1 VAGFRCRGARPRHR
15 LLSQPRAA
23 LRPYQRA
30 ARSREAGR
38 GRLKGQLAARI
49 GTAAVLIAAL
59 LAALFLLPRR
69 ALELVVGLILLFAAH
84 EWARLCRLERA
95 AALAFAAAVAL
106 TFLALQRAGLQQAL
120 FALAAFFWI
129 VLAPLWMWRG
139 VQPQQTVW
147 IGAAGFAVLVP
158 AALAMVRLEP
168 LVVLLVLV
176 LVWIADTAAYF
187 VGRAW
192 GRRKLAPA
200 ISPGKTWEGVG
211 GGLIGAALY
220 AIILAFFTDLG
231 AWLAL
236 VATALL
242 LGMASIVGDLFESAV
257 KRQAGV
263 KDSGSLLPG
272 HGGILDRIDSA
283 TAALPLAAL
292 LWPIVR

>member
-1 VAGFRCRGARPRHR
+1 
-15 LLSQPRAA
+15 
-23 LRPYQRA
+23 
-30 ARSREAGR
+30 
-38 GRLKGQLAARI
+38 
-49 GTAAVLIAAL
+49 
-59 LAALFLLPRR
+59 
-69 ALELVVGLILLFAAH
+69 
-84 EWARLCRLERA
+84 LCRLERA
-95 AALAFAAAVAL
+95 AAFGFAAAVAL

-120 FALAAFFWI
+120 FALSAFFWV

-139 VQPQQTVW
+139 VQPGQTVW

-192 GRRKLAPA
+192 GRRRLAPS
-200 ISPGKTWEGVG
+200 ISPGKTWEGAA
-211 GGLIGAALY
+211 GGLIGAMLY
-220 AIILAFFTDLG
+220 VIIVAMSTDPG

-236 VATALL
+236 VVTALL
-242 LGMASIVGDLFESAV
+242 LGMVSIVGDLFESAV

-292 LWPIVR
+292 VWPIIR

>member
-1 VAGFRCRGARPRHR
+1 M
-15 LLSQPRAA
+15 
-23 LRPYQRA
+23 
-30 ARSREAGR
+30 
-38 GRLKGQLAARI
+38 
-49 GTAAVLIAAL
+49 
-59 LAALFLLPRR
+59 
-69 ALELVVGLILLFAAH
+69 VGLILLFAAR

-106 TFLALQRAGLQQAL
+106 TFLVLQRAGLHQAL
-120 FALAAFFWI
+120 FGLAAFFWL

-139 VQPQQTVW
+139 VQPEQTVW

-158 AALAMVRLEP
+158 AGLAMVRLEP

-176 LVWIADTAAYF
+176 LVWIADSAAYF

-220 AIILAFFTDLG
+220 AIILAFFTDPG

-263 KDSGSLLPG
+263 KDSGSVLPG

-292 LWPIVR
+292 VWPIVR